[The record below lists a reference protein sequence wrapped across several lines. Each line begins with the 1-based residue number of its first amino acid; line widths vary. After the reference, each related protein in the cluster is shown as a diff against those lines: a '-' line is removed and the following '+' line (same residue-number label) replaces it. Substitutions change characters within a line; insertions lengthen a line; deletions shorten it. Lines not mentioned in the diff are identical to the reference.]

1 MAYDDEEEE
10 DMHRLA
16 HLQQSMAV
24 VVIAIQQKKKKRKID
39 HRTLPRLE
47 KKQYE
52 HQRAYQCIMKD
63 YLGPGPL
70 FDGREF
76 DVSFRNQQKTVPK
89 AARRLW

>member
-24 VVIAIQQKKKKRKID
+24 VVIGNLQKKRKID

-52 HQRAYQCIMKD
+52 HQRA
-63 YLGPGPL
+63 
-70 FDGREF
+70 
-76 DVSFRNQQKTVPK
+76 
-89 AARRLW
+89 